1 MNIKEIEQRSGLT
14 RANIRYYEQEGLLRP
29 ARQENKYRDYSEEDL
44 ETLLR
49 IALLRSL
56 GFSIDEIRRLQSG
69 ELALSEAMRS
79 RSDALGAE
87 GQRLLAAQSV
97 CETISREVT
106 SYSALQPEQYL
117 SALSGER
124 KTPSED
130 VLETHSWR
138 RFFARSIDTALC
150 GLPVSFLLYVV
161 LRTVVEDST
170 LTSFLT
176 GLAGWVVMLLLEPLL
191 LARFGTTPG
200 KRIMGIT
207 LTRPDGEK
215 LSYREGLERTALVFV
230 YGEAMTI
237 PLVQLLLNFLSYRK
251 YTKGEVLAW
260 ENGSVEHFSA
270 RSDVRMVLGYV
281 GNGALCFALSLV
293 MLLSTLLPPCR
304 GELTVAEF
312 AENMNYYRERFDLSE
327 RWRMDESGQWVEN
340 RQDNVIYFGT
350 SPGQPEFTY
359 EVENGVLRAVRWD
372 YAVHSD
378 ETVTLPLGELQMAA
392 YALGAAGK
400 DVNLFTAYPFGQL
413 ATSEDWAADESF
425 NQSKYGTVIDYRAQV
440 TGDYFTHGGIL
451 FTRDGGRPLD
461 VDVSFEVSV
470 EQKRP

>member
-69 ELALSEAMRS
+69 ELALAEAMRS

-87 GQRLLAAQSV
+87 GQRLLTAQTV
-97 CETISREVT
+97 CDTISHEVT

-138 RFFARSIDTALC
+138 RFFARSIDTMLC
-150 GLPVSFLLYVV
+150 GLPVTFLLYVV
-161 LRTVVEDST
+161 LRTVPGDST
-170 LTSFLT
+170 GMDFLI
-176 GLAGWVVMLLLEPLL
+176 GLAGWVVMFLVEPLL

-200 KRIMGIT
+200 KWIMGIT

-215 LSYREGLERTALVFV
+215 LSYREGLERTALLFC
-230 YGEAMTI
+230 YGEAFSI
-237 PLVQLLLNFLSYRK
+237 PLVNIGFNVWSYYK
-251 YTKGEVLAW
+251 YTRGRELAW
-260 ENGSVEHFSA
+260 EYGSVEHFA
-270 RSDVRMVLGYV
+270 VRSEWKMVLGYV
-281 GNGALCFALSLV
+281 GNWALCTALTVV
-293 MLLSTLLPPCR
+293 MLLTTYLPPCR

-312 AENMNYYRERFDLSE
+312 AENVNYYRERFDLST
-327 RWRMDESGQWVEN
+327 RWKMDESGHWVEN

-372 YAVHSD
+372 YAVETD
-378 ETVTLPLGELQMAA
+378 ETVTLPLAELRMAA
-392 YALGAAGK
+392 YAIGAAGEG
-400 DVNLFTAYPFGQL
+400 VNLFTIYPFSQL
-413 ATSEDWAADESF
+413 VTSELWTADADF
-425 NQSKYGTVIDYRAQV
+425 RQSRYGTTIDYRAQV
-440 TGDYFTHGGIL
+440 WGGYFVHGDVL
-451 FTRDGGRPLD
+451 FVRDGGGPLD
-461 VDVSFEVSV
+461 VNVSFKVSV
-470 EQKRP
+470 D

>member
-87 GQRLLAAQSV
+87 GQRLLTAQSV
-97 CETISREVT
+97 CETISHEVT

-138 RFFARSIDTALC
+138 RFFARSMDTALC
-150 GLPVSFLLYVV
+150 GLPVTFLLYVV
-161 LRTVVEDST
+161 LRTVPGDSAWMD
-170 LTSFLT
+170 FLI
-176 GLAGWVVMLLLEPLL
+176 GLVGWGVMFLVEPLL
-191 LARFGTTPG
+191 LARYGTTPG
-200 KRIMGIT
+200 KWIMGIT
-207 LTRPDGEK
+207 LTRPDGER
-215 LSYREGLERTALVFV
+215 LSYREGLERTVLLFCC
-230 YGEAMTI
+230 GEAFSI
-237 PLVQLLLNFLSYRK
+237 PLVNIGFNIWSYHK
-251 YTKGEVLAW
+251 YTRGRELAW
-260 ENGSVEHFSA
+260 EYGSVEHFAA
-270 RSDVRMVLGYV
+270 RSEWKMALGYV
-281 GNGALCFALSLV
+281 GNWALCTVLSVV
-293 MLLSTLLPPCR
+293 MLLTTYLPPCR

-312 AENMNYYRERFDLSE
+312 AENVNYYRERFDLSE

-372 YAVHSD
+372 YAVETD
-378 ETVTLPLGELQMAA
+378 ETVTVPLAELRMAS
-392 YALGAAGK
+392 YALGAAGE
-400 DVNLFTAYPFGQL
+400 DVSLFTIYPFSQL
-413 ATSEDWAADESF
+413 VTSELWTADADF
-425 NQSKYGTVIDYRAQV
+425 RQSRYGTTIDYRAQV
-440 TGDYFTHGGIL
+440 WGDYFVHGDVL
-451 FTRDGGRPLD
+451 FVRDGGGPLD
-461 VDVSFEVSV
+461 VNISFAVRV
-470 EQKRP
+470 D

>member
-150 GLPVSFLLYVV
+150 GLPVTFLLYVV
-161 LRTVVEDST
+161 LRTVPGDSAWMD
-170 LTSFLT
+170 FLI
-176 GLAGWVVMLLLEPLL
+176 GLVGWGVMFLVEPLL
-191 LARFGTTPG
+191 LARYGTTPG
-200 KRIMGIT
+200 KWIMGIT
-207 LTRPDGEK
+207 LTRPDGER
-215 LSYREGLERTALVFV
+215 LSYREGLERTVLLFCC
-230 YGEAMTI
+230 GEAFSI
-237 PLVQLLLNFLSYRK
+237 PLVNIGFNIWSYHK
-251 YTKGEVLAW
+251 YTRGRELAW
-260 ENGSVEHFSA
+260 EYGSVEHFAACSEWKMA
-270 RSDVRMVLGYV
+270 LGYV
-281 GNGALCFALSLV
+281 GNWALCTVLSVV
-293 MLLSTLLPPCR
+293 MLLTTYLPPCR

-312 AENMNYYRERFDLSE
+312 AENVNYYRERFDLSE

-372 YAVHSD
+372 YAAETD
-378 ETVTLPLGELQMAA
+378 ETVTVPLAELRMAS
-392 YALGAAGK
+392 YALGAAGE
-400 DVNLFTAYPFGQL
+400 DVSLFTIYPFSQL
-413 ATSEDWAADESF
+413 VTSELWTADADF
-425 NQSKYGTVIDYRAQV
+425 RQSRYGTTIDYRAQV
-440 TGDYFTHGGIL
+440 WGGYFVHGDVL
-451 FTRDGGRPLD
+451 FVRDGGGPLD
-461 VDVSFEVSV
+461 VNISFAVRV
-470 EQKRP
+470 D